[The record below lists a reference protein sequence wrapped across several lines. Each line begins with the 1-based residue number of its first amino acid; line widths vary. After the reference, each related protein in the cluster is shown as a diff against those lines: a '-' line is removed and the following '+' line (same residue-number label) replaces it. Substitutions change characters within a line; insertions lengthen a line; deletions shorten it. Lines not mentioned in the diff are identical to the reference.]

1 MKPLIRRIRWVR
13 IGCILCGLLAAGA
26 VCYGCYRDSLATEL
40 VEYRATVEEGD
51 APEGIALWG
60 IVAKVATDK
69 EDMSKLTWQVMHDNR
84 ISDPG
89 HLQPGTE
96 LIIHVKKAREL

>member
-1 MKPLIRRIRWVR
+1 MSKPLMYRIKWEK
-13 IGCILCGLLAAGA
+13 IGILLCVALAAGGIG
-26 VCYGCYRDSLATEL
+26 YGYYRDMQASEL

-51 APEGIALWG
+51 TLWG

-69 EDMSKLTWQVMHDNR
+69 EDMSKLTWQVMQDNR

-96 LIIHVKKAREL
+96 LIIRVQKAREL

>member
-1 MKPLIRRIRWVR
+1 MIRSIISALLIGVAA
-13 IGCILCGLLAAGA
+13 LVPAGA
-26 VCYGCYRDSLATEL
+26 GANGPIRLAD
-40 VEYRATVEEGD
+40 D
-51 APEGIALWG
+51 APDSHVVVPGDTLWG

-69 EDMSKLTWQVMHDNR
+69 EDMSKLTWQVMQDNR

-96 LIIHVKKAREL
+96 LIIRVQKAREL